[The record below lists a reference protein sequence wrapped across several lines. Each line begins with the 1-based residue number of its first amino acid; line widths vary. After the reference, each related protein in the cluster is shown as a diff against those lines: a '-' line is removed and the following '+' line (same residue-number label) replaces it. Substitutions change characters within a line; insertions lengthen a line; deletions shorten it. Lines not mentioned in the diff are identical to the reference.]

1 MNINKPEKTLK
12 FSAEDV
18 EKILGFYVG
27 VNGVQITSPLEWEV
41 EDRLDKDGKI
51 VETRLKSV
59 SFRAIDNGGNWLE
72 ISVLI

>member
-1 MNINKPEKTLK
+1 MNAKPERTLK

-27 VNGVQITSPLEWEV
+27 VNGVRITSPLEWEV
-41 EDRLDKDGKI
+41 EDKLDSKGNI

-59 SFRAIDNGGNWLE
+59 SFRAIDEGE
-72 ISVLI
+72 